1 MASDTR
7 HSRGG
12 GRRERP
18 DPIDKIAATL
28 SDKVTRQAARLD
40 QAVERQQR
48 AAEKLHAKA
57 DQLERASER
66 LAALELWMRKPAPA
80 RKPRFTR
87 DEIAQTAIEIADAEG
102 FGAVSM
108 RRIASELE
116 SGTMTLYHYV
126 RTKDELLSLVL
137 DAVMGELVVPEAEFP
152 DTWRTAVTAIAERTR
167 AALVRHPW
175 IFDITDDPPLGPNS
189 VRHFD
194 QSLQAVASLDIPF
207 ADKLDLVG
215 AVDAFVF
222 GFCLHERNNAQSDT
236 DPFDADVKEYVNGL
250 IRTGEYPELAAL
262 ADEVGIDAVW
272 SSIRAY
278 SRDEMRFAR
287 GLERLLDGFEAS
299 LPDH

>member
-12 GRRERP
+12 GRRERQ

-57 DQLERASER
+57 DQLERATER
-66 LAALELWMRKPAPA
+66 LAALELWMRKPTPA

-87 DEIAQTAIEIADAEG
+87 DEITQTAIEIADAEG

-108 RRIASELE
+108 RRIASDLDP
-116 SGTMTLYHYV
+116 GTRTLYHYV
-126 RTKDELLSLVL
+126 RTKDELLSLVV
-137 DAVMGELVVPEAEFP
+137 DAVMGEIVVPDDEFP
-152 DTWRTAVTAIAERTR
+152 DAWRAAVTTIADRTR

-175 IFDITDDPPLGPNS
+175 ILDITDDPPVGPNN

-194 QSLQAVASLDIPF
+194 
-207 ADKLDLVG
+207 
-215 AVDAFVF
+215 
-222 GFCLHERNNAQSDT
+222 
-236 DPFDADVKEYVNGL
+236 
-250 IRTGEYPELAAL
+250 
-262 ADEVGIDAVW
+262 
-272 SSIRAY
+272 
-278 SRDEMRFAR
+278 
-287 GLERLLDGFEAS
+287 
-299 LPDH
+299 

>member
-1 MASDTR
+1 M
-7 HSRGG
+7 
-12 GRRERP
+12 
-18 DPIDKIAATL
+18 AATL

-57 DQLERASER
+57 DQLERATER
-66 LAALELWMRKPAPA
+66 LAALELWMRKPAPG

-87 DEIAQTAIEIADAEG
+87 DEIAQTAIEIADTEG

-137 DAVMGELVVPEAEFP
+137 DAVMGELVVPEDEFP
-152 DTWRTAVTAIAERTR
+152 DTWRAAVAAIAERTR

-207 ADKLDLVG
+207 ADKLDVVG

-222 GFCLHERNNAQSDT
+222 GFCLHERNNAQGDA
-236 DPFDADVKEYVNGL
+236 DPFDAEMTDYVNGL
-250 IRTGEYPELAAL
+250 IRTGEYPQLAAL
-262 ADEVGIDAVW
+262 ADEAGLDAVW

-278 SRDEMRFAR
+278 SRDEARFAR
-287 GLERLLDGFEAS
+287 GLERLLDGFAAS